1 MKITLLAI
9 LIACLAFTNG
19 VAAFDHGDWSQLLR
33 RFVSP
38 TDNAN
43 STTIDYAGIQAQQ
56 ARLRAYL
63 EQLSSVRAETFSTWP
78 EAERLAFLINAYNA
92 WTVELI
98 LREYPDIE
106 SIKDI
111 GGWFSSPWKQSI
123 ALLLGKKRT
132 LDEIEH
138 EMIRG
143 SGEFNEPRIHF
154 AVNCA
159 SIGCPA
165 LRTEAYV
172 AEELEK
178 QLEEQTRDFLADR
191 SRNGW
196 RDDEMHVSPIFKWYR
211 EDFELG
217 WRDTDSLPEFLAR
230 YASALGLSQEQRDAL
245 LRGNVA
251 IRYTD
256 YDWRLN
262 DSGLP
267 DD

>member
-1 MKITLLAI
+1 MKIPLPAI
-9 LIACLAFTNG
+9 LIACLAFTNSA
-19 VAAFDHGDWSQLLR
+19 AAFDHGDWTQLLQ

-38 TDNAN
+38 TDDAT

-63 EQLSSVRAETFSTWP
+63 DQLSSVQAESFSAWP

-111 GGWFSSPWKQSI
+111 GGWFGSPWKQSI
-123 ALLLGKKRT
+123 APLLGKKRT

-143 SGEFNEPRIHF
+143 SDEFEEPRIHF

-165 LRTEAYV
+165 LRPEAYV
-172 AEELEK
+172 AEKLET

-196 RDDEMHVSPIFKWYR
+196 RDDELYVSPIFKWYR
-211 EDFELG
+211 EDFEVG
-217 WRDTDSLPEFLAR
+217 WRGTDSLPEFLAR
-230 YASALGLSQEQRDAL
+230 YASALGLSADQKDAL
-245 LRGNVA
+245 LRGDVM
-251 IRYTD
+251 IGYTD

-262 DSGLP
+262 ESGHP
-267 DD
+267 GD